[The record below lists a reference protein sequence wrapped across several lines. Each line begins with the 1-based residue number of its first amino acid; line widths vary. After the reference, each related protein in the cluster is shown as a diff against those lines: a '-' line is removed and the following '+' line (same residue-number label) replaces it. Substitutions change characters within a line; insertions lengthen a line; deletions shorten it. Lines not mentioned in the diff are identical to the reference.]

1 LSEFQLLHNATTRP
15 TESVQAPPL
24 AWRESVGYLSSV
36 TRAKIE
42 AFSAFLKDYPEG
54 MSLWEKESLAAEAF
68 LAAERKARKLSRQKA
83 PVKQKRSQV

>member
-15 TESVQAPPL
+15 TESVQVPPL

-42 AFSAFLKDYPEG
+42 AFSAFLKG